1 MSKRAPLLGMLWA
14 VAGIAACALPSLSS
28 PTPFT
33 FPTPNLTLT
42 AIFLPTGTPA
52 PVVPTLP
59 PLSPPVVPS
68 ATPLPPLP
76 SSGVR
81 PNGSPVYAPA
91 LPAALTVDG
100 DLAEWPAVTTVLDQC
115 TYGCSFWSGASD
127 ARAVYAWGW
136 DATFL
141 YLAVRVSDDV
151 HVAGP
156 RGETMY
162 RGDIVELQ
170 FDANLAG
177 DFAQTFMSLDDS
189 QFGLSP
195 GDFGSLRPEAYRWY
209 PADYAGSAASVW
221 VRSAKTSEGYT
232 LEASLPW
239 TVLGA
244 TPAAGARYGF
254 ALSLSDNDA
263 PGGGAQQSL
272 VSSVRTRILLDP
284 TSWGTLILQ

>member
-1 MSKRAPLLGMLWA
+1 MPKRTALLAILLVGT
-14 VAGIAACALPSLSS
+14 GIASCTLPNPSS

-52 PVVPTLP
+52 PEVPTLP
-59 PLSPPVVPS
+59 PIAITSAPSPTPV
-68 ATPLPPLP
+68 LPP
-76 SSGVR
+76 GGIR
-81 PNGSPVYAPA
+81 PNGSPVYAANWPTA
-91 LPAALTVDG
+91 PTVDG
-100 DLAEWPAVTTVLDQC
+100 DLGEWPAVATVLDQC
-115 TYGCSFWSGASD
+115 TYGCSFWSGAND
-127 ARAVYAWGW
+127 AHATYAWGW
-136 DATFL
+136 DATYL
-141 YLAVRVSDDV
+141 YLAVKVADDV

-162 RGDIVELQ
+162 QGDIVELQ

-177 DFAQTFMSLDDS
+177 DFTQAFLSLDDS

-209 PADYAGSAASVW
+209 PTQYAGSAVSVW
-221 VRSAKTSEGYT
+221 VRSAKTSEGYM
-232 LEASLPW
+232 LEASIPW

-244 TPAAGARYGF
+244 SPATGARYGF
-254 ALSLSDNDA
+254 ALSISDNDA
-263 PGGGAQQSL
+263 PGVAAQQSL
-272 VSSVRTRILLDP
+272 VSSVRARTLLDP